1 MTYHLLAEALRR
13 GHNNRS
19 HFVGDPDYFDVPIS
33 DLLSKNLLSAVSSP
47 LKNPIRDH
55 KNFRAVFINRIANK
69 SAKISAKKDKKV
81 NWYSLL
87 RKSMVSVPSVSF
99 KRLNPTASAIAM
111 LKKNIAFINT
121 QITDLSD
128 LPFQ

>member
-1 MTYHLLAEALRR
+1 MHLLQLYALIRKLCP
-13 GHNNRS
+13 
-19 HFVGDPDYFDVPIS
+19 FLS

-47 LKNPIRDH
+47 LRNPIRDH
-55 KNFRAVFINRIANK
+55 KNLMAAFINKIPNK

-87 RKSMVSVPSVSF
+87 RKSIVSVPLVSLR
-99 KRLNPTASAIAM
+99 RLNPTASAIAM